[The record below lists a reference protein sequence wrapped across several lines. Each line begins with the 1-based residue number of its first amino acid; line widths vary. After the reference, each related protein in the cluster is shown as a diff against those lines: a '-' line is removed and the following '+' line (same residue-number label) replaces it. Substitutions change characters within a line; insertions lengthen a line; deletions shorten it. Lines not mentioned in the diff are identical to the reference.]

1 MKDHFKLGVSTY
13 YIPLHEMEEEIREL
27 DRAGADIFHVGFF
40 DGNFVENIGMSLQ
53 DLAFVRRCTAKPVD
67 VHLCFNRPIRF
78 LPMLAEC
85 GADIVHIHPDADPQ
99 PAATLQEIRRLGMK
113 AGIAVDPS
121 TSMASVEALLPL
133 TDYVLIM
140 TVYPGFA
147 GQSYLLYVD
156 DKIVQFS
163 REQERYG
170 YQILLDGGITA
181 EAVKRM
187 KLHNVGMV
195 LGTML
200 FDHPRS
206 EYARIIQE
214 LKAL

>member
-1 MKDHFKLGVSTY
+1 MFV
-13 YIPLHEMEEEIREL
+13 L
-27 DRAGADIFHVGFF
+27 D
-40 DGNFVENIGMSLQ
+40 
-53 DLAFVRRCTAKPVD
+53 T
-67 VHLCFNRPIRF
+67 
-78 LPMLAEC
+78 
-85 GADIVHIHPDADPQ
+85 
-99 PAATLQEIRRLGMK
+99 
-113 AGIAVDPS
+113 S

-147 GQSYLLYVD
+147 WQSYLLYVD